1 MRSDGLTGLRELFQ
15 DHPHLL
21 IPNLAQLISSI
32 LGRIIDSDASVR
44 HALNIFLNFL
54 FSNVSSDFIR
64 AHFSSVVLH
73 VSCGMTHISDRIQL
87 DSLKIFSLLLNH
99 YPALLP
105 PHAQHLLPLIVGLIS
120 RHNCSI
126 SQKSAKG
133 KVESSLAHDPRS
145 KLSKLSSRMEVF
157 NLLLKFL
164 ESLFE
169 RVSTTRKRVS
179 PHLLNPGTNSPII
192 DLRDQKV
199 LVERDG
205 ELLPAHSSLCD
216 FSTSVPHVMVLQ
228 QKGLVCQLGSSSLP
242 GATWSSSRSLIET
255 ASESV
260 FPDVLKFLEF
270 SESLISLLLECWVE
284 CAPSKLLSSKSQS
297 SNIPK
302 GTLSL
307 METVISLLCLVLK
320 LATLVGVSDF
330 NVQSIE
336 QVGGPSDAA
345 LSVLSEKYA
354 ASFVKHFMVYFPL
367 HCASTSTNFAQY
379 MKMNLLLCQTTI
391 LVSKSEQCF
400 NEGTLQ
406 SICKF
411 YSTIGQMTNPDIS
424 SQSALE
430 CSRIISETL
439 PELVAAVDRY
449 RLPDSSLQS
458 VASGLD
464 VFYNGC
470 HLQSSAKRCLIQCF
484 RNMLDSCGSW

>member
-21 IPNLAQLISSI
+21 IPNLAQLISGV

-54 FSNVSSDFIR
+54 FSKVSSDFIHT
-64 AHFSSVVLH
+64 HFSSIVLH

-105 PHAQHLLPLIVGLIS
+105 PHAQHLLPLIVGLIA
-120 RHNCSI
+120 RHSGSI
-126 SQKSAKG
+126 SQKSAKS

-169 RVSTTRKRVS
+169 RVSTTRKE
-179 PHLLNPGTNSPII
+179 PHLLSPGTNSPII

-216 FSTSVPHVMVLQ
+216 FSTPVPHVMVLQ
-228 QKGLVCQLGSSSLP
+228 QKGLICQLGASA
-242 GATWSSSRSLIET
+242 ATPSGSRSLIET
-255 ASESV
+255 GSESV
-260 FPDVLKFLEF
+260 FPDVSKFLEF

-297 SNIPK
+297 TNIPK

-307 METVISLLCLVLK
+307 METVICLLCLVLK

-330 NVQSIE
+330 DIQSTE
-336 QVGGPSDAA
+336 QGRGPSEAA

-354 ASFVKHFMVYFPL
+354 ASFMKHFMVYFPL

-391 LVSKSEQCF
+391 LVSKSEQCS
-400 NEGTLQ
+400 NEGALQ

-430 CSRIISETL
+430 CSKIISETL
-439 PELVAAVDRY
+439 PELVAVVDKY
-449 RLPDSSLQS
+449 HLPDSSLQS
-458 VASGLD
+458 VARGLD
-464 VFYNGC
+464 VLYNGC

-484 RNMLDSCGSW
+484 RDLLDSCGS